1 MVWEARKRLPFRFG
15 RWHGRLLDCP
25 PPPLFGNRHR
35 RARDVAI
42 HATFCA
48 RTVADP
54 TSEQAPPVR
63 YETIALPRRN
73 IRRATPISMSS
84 RGICR
89 ESSRKFHADRSPGS
103 SLVSPLGLNIALKCW
118 GMAADGD

>member
-54 TSEQAPPVR
+54 TSEQGRTPWFDMEQSR
-63 YETIALPRRN
+63 YRAAISAAQRQSRCRRGESAEN
-73 IRRATPISMSS
+73 PQGNSTRTVARAQAW
-84 RGICR
+84 
-89 ESSRKFHADRSPGS
+89 FLLRS
-103 SLVSPLGLNIALKCW
+103 
-118 GMAADGD
+118 